1 MNEQGYA
8 AELQALNY
16 LKKQGLKLVE
26 RNFTS
31 PVGEID
37 LVMRDKRELVFVE
50 VRYRSANLYGG
61 AAASINNRKQMK
73 LNRTALFYLNRHY
86 GDAMP
91 YCRFDLVLIDG
102 DQLEWCRNV
111 AMAGLGG

>member
-31 PVGEID
+31 PLGEID
-37 LVMRDKRELVFVE
+37 LIMRDKRELVFIE
-50 VRYRSANLYGG
+50 VRYRSTNIYGG

-73 LNRTALFYLNRHY
+73 LNRTALFYLNHRY
-86 GDAMP
+86 GDAVP
-91 YCRFDLVLIDG
+91 HCRFDLVLIDDG
-102 DQLEWCRNV
+102 QLEWCRNV
-111 AMAGLGG
+111 AMAGLDG